1 MAWKEVTYRLTSSAP
16 LLMHNGQTADPLNK
30 WAKALK
36 QVTSKRIKTDADH
49 EEVARIEFFASLYMG
64 QDGPV
69 LPPNMIDALIVNAAK
84 KSKEGPSAKSGCFCL
99 NVNRLDYDGPRTV
112 ETLWADERFHFS
124 AIVRA
129 GTSGGR
135 VSRMRPIFR
144 EWTAD
149 VRLNVEDGTV
159 NLARVDEWMRIA
171 GTQIGVGDWRPQY
184 GRFTV
189 ERLTAN
195 GK

>member
-30 WAKALK
+30 WAKTLK

-49 EEVARIEFFASLYMG
+49 EEVARLEFFAGLYMG

-69 LPPNMIDALIVNAAK
+69 LPPNMIDAMVVNAAK
-84 KSKEGPSAKSGCFCL
+84 KSKEGPIAKSGCFCL
-99 NVNRLDYDGPRTV
+99 NVNRLNYDGPRTV
-112 ETLWADERFHFS
+112 DALWADERFRFS
-124 AIVRA
+124 AIVRV
-129 GTSGGR
+129 GTGR
-135 VSRMRPIFR
+135 VSRMRPIFQ